1 MLDVYSSQNILPG
14 LINGM
19 NTASIIGLFILF
31 GGGLALVLHY
41 RSVRHMT
48 PILSRLATEE
58 NGVIKSYPFVM
69 PKLLYSRSGMDVEV
83 SNASTGIDGQSIE
96 YTYVLFDGMPS
107 HGLEFRIQPRSIL
120 TVTDEWT
127 GFKKPMDTDI
137 GRLKEFFAIHTND
150 DVLMQAILD
159 NSIQDDLLFWTEG
172 GKNRISDIRNYDG
185 KVIYAVTG
193 MLDDYEGFRMLL
205 DSGGRFV
212 DRFACVVSNVS
223 DPTNDI

>member
-1 MLDVYSSQNILPG
+1 
-14 LINGM
+14 
-19 NTASIIGLFILF
+19 
-31 GGGLALVLHY
+31 
-41 RSVRHMT
+41 
-48 PILSRLATEE
+48 
-58 NGVIKSYPFVM
+58 
-69 PKLLYSRSGMDVEV
+69 MDVEV
-83 SNASTGIDGQSIE
+83 SNASTGIDGESIE

-150 DVLMQAILD
+150 DVLMQAIFD
-159 NSIQDDLLFWTEG
+159 NTIQDDLLFWTKG

-193 MLDDYEGFRMLL
+193 MLDDYECFRLL
-205 DSGGRFV
+205 RDSAG
-212 DRFACVVSNVS
+212 S
-223 DPTNDI
+223 DANRIERPDKALKRDFRVATRPRGPLANRQVKKQSLKYEF

>member
-1 MLDVYSSQNILPG
+1 
-14 LINGM
+14 M
-19 NTASIIGLFILF
+19 NTALIIGLFILF
-31 GGGLALVLHY
+31 GGGLGLVLHY

-48 PILSRLATEE
+48 PILSRLAAEE
-58 NGVIKSYPFVM
+58 NGVIMSYPFVM

-83 SNASTGIDGQSIE
+83 SNASTGIDGESIE

-127 GFKKPMDTDI
+127 GFNKPMDTDI

-159 NSIQDDLLFWTEG
+159 NTIQDDLLFWTEG

-193 MLDDYEGFRMLL
+193 MLDDYEGFRLLL
-205 DSGGRFV
+205 DSAGRFV
-212 DRFACVVSNVS
+212 DRFTCAVSNVS
-223 DPTNDI
+223 DPINDI

>member
-1 MLDVYSSQNILPG
+1 
-14 LINGM
+14 M
-19 NTASIIGLFILF
+19 NTALIIGLFILF

-48 PILSRLATEE
+48 PILSRLAAEE
-58 NGVIKSYPFVM
+58 NGEIKSYPFIM
-69 PKLLYSRSGMDVEV
+69 PKLLYSRSGINVEV

-107 HGLEFRIQPRSIL
+107 YGFKFTIRPRSIL

-127 GFKKPMDTDI
+127 GFKKPMDSDI
-137 GRLKEFFAIHTND
+137 GKLKELFAIYTND

-159 NSIQDDLLFWTEG
+159 KSIQDDLLFWTDG

-185 KVIYAVTG
+185 QVIYAVTG
-193 MLDDYEGFRMLL
+193 MLDDYEGFRLLL
-205 DSGGRFV
+205 DSASRFV
-212 DRFACVVSNVS
+212 DRFTCAVSNVYE
-223 DPTNDI
+223 PPNDI